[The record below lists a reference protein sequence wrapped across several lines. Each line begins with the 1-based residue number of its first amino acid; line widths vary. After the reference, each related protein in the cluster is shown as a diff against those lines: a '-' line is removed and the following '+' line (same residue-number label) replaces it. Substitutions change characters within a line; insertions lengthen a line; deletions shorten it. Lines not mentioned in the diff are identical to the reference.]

1 MLRLYGCLY
10 SGSICDRMT
19 EAPKDSKQ
27 IERDLDD
34 LDYSITLLKR
44 DYEVFFSGGSKQPP
58 LETHRKI
65 ERAIKRYSTMTVLS
79 YAQRFRYNTIVAR
92 FNSYLDLWN
101 KQMRMK
107 EEGRTPTGGL
117 VSAEAKRQQGQPGE
131 PETQDKKMEK
141 LFQEYLNT
149 REVTGE
155 GAPKLNFDSFCQL
168 VSKQKN
174 AIVQKYHCKDVDF
187 YVKVEEGQAKLKAR
201 PVK

>member
-1 MLRLYGCLY
+1 MVTFALVLHVN
-10 SGSICDRMT
+10 RMP
-19 EAPKDSKQ
+19 ESPKDNKQ

-34 LDYSITLLKR
+34 LDYSISLLKR
-44 DYEVFFSGGSKQPP
+44 DYEAFFSGGSKQLPV
-58 LETHRKI
+58 ESQRKI
-65 ERAIKRYSTMTVLS
+65 ERAIKRYSNMTVLS
-79 YAQRFRYNTIVAR
+79 YAQRFRFNTIVAR

-117 VSAEAKRQQGQPGE
+117 VNAESKRQQGQAAE
-131 PETQDKKMEK
+131 AESQDKKMEN
-141 LFQEYLNT
+141 LFTEYLRT
-149 REVTGE
+149 RQVTGE
-155 GAPKLNFDSFCQL
+155 GAPKLNFESFCQL
-168 VSKQKN
+168 VSKQKT